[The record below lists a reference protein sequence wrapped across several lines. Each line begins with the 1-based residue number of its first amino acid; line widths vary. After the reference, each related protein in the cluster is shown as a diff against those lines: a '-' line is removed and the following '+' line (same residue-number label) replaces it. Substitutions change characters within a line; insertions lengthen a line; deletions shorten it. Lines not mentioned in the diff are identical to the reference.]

1 MCGGEQYKFPAFMD
15 TKRVI
20 GKINYKGV
28 NRHNQYTTVN
38 CDPSYKENRKGH
50 YDREQQEEMI

>member
-1 MCGGEQYKFPAFMD
+1 MWGGEQYKFPAFMD

-28 NRHNQYTTVN
+28 NQHNQYTTIN

-50 YDREQQEEMI
+50 YDREQ